1 MVTQD
6 VRWLDWRHKFEGI
19 QTIGAIVTKGERRYY
34 ISSRVPSAEELLT
47 LTRMEWAVES
57 MHWQL
62 DVIFGEDVTT
72 LHEANAQMV
81 LNILRKA
88 VLNVL
93 KIYRDR
99 YEPKSSMVGITR
111 KCLHD
116 TDILLDVLGKFANC

>member
-1 MVTQD
+1 LVTQD